1 MRTTPEYTARLVRDH
16 EQFQG
21 RRYPKWN
28 GWRVRFYQNGW
39 LVESL
44 TFRYRHNAVMRAS
57 WWRKR
62 NRREVAA

>member
-1 MRTTPEYTARLVRDH
+1 MRTTPEYTARLVRD
-16 EQFQG
+16 FMTFSG
-21 RRYPKWN
+21 RRYFTR
-28 GWRVRFYQNGW
+28 WRVRFYQNGW

-44 TFRYRHNAVMRAS
+44 TFTYKHNAVMRAS